1 MFIESNLR
9 LVVSIAK
16 KYIGIGLSFSDL
28 IQEGN
33 LGLITAVE
41 KYDVNKGFKFSTY
54 ATHWI
59 RQAITRA
66 IANKGRNV
74 RVPVHMYEKLGIYKR
89 TVANLETRLNRK
101 PTLNEIAN
109 EMGLSIPKVEKLDN
123 LQIDTI
129 SMNELKGYDKD
140 TELESLIP
148 SSKENPEDVVI
159 AGTMQLEV
167 RKLLEECNLKPRE
180 IEVLMMRFGFD
191 DKKPMTLEKIGKKFN
206 ISRGWVHQIEKSA
219 LTKLRCSK
227 NIKKFAEYMYNPDES
242 LENIQLFRKE
252 YRESGNKFK
261 TLKITSKEEVL
272 TPKNKKEDKLAS
284 RKHQAMKK
292 SLSNSNNN
300 IKEESEKFETKEDT
314 ISNQEKQEEKLPTKE
329 INEKRS
335 YLATL
340 EKGEKENMARKYQ
353 TIYEYLNDYTKE
365 QIDEMLEKLSDE
377 EKALVLARYGEDLN
391 NPVFGKLSK
400 QQRDRFYG
408 ALVPKMKKLL
418 SNSNNNIKEKSE
430 KIEPK
435 EDTISNQEKQEEKL
449 PTKENS
455 PVKTNVETITKSD
468 YIEMLELLKTP
479 IFNKMKDVLTIKE
492 TVIIS
497 LKFGYIDEKYFSDKA
512 IAEFLGIE
520 QNEVIEIS
528 KKALL
533 LYKENINKFIDHA
546 IEVITENPSKLIK
559 TNQNKSKQSRIL
571 KG

>member
-1 MFIESNLR
+1 MKLDYKTIKQLEPQHILQKMSPVFDDIYKEIDYMEMSKEEFYDLVLNDIIESKEKYNGDVLYEKYIRTKISSSLTKKIKEYFMDQEKTYVIINNYINTRLNLGVTIDDSIKEIKKLNNFFNKYDYISNPDVLLKIIQNNKKITNMIETIIGKNKSKITLDDLEKDFDNSTIVLFEVYCMLNNITIEEFAKDDINLDDITLTDSVKLYLKEISARPLLSVEKERKLAKQILNGNEEARKIFIESNLR

-109 EMGLSIPKVEKLDN
+109 EMELSIPKVEKLDN

-140 TELESLIP
+140 TELESFIP

-206 ISRGWVHQIEKSA
+206 ISRGW
-219 LTKLRCSK
+219 
-227 NIKKFAEYMYNPDES
+227 M
-242 LENIQLFRKE
+242 
-252 YRESGNKFK
+252 
-261 TLKITSKEEVL
+261 
-272 TPKNKKEDKLAS
+272 
-284 RKHQAMKK
+284 
-292 SLSNSNNN
+292 
-300 IKEESEKFETKEDT
+300 
-314 ISNQEKQEEKLPTKE
+314 
-329 INEKRS
+329 
-335 YLATL
+335 
-340 EKGEKENMARKYQ
+340 
-353 TIYEYLNDYTKE
+353 
-365 QIDEMLEKLSDE
+365 
-377 EKALVLARYGEDLN
+377 
-391 NPVFGKLSK
+391 
-400 QQRDRFYG
+400 G
-408 ALVPKMKKLL
+408 AP
-418 SNSNNNIKEKSE
+418 N
-430 KIEPK
+430 
-435 EDTISNQEKQEEKL
+435 
-449 PTKENS
+449 
-455 PVKTNVETITKSD
+455 
-468 YIEMLELLKTP
+468 
-479 IFNKMKDVLTIKE
+479 
-492 TVIIS
+492 
-497 LKFGYIDEKYFSDKA
+497 
-512 IAEFLGIE
+512 
-520 QNEVIEIS
+520 
-528 KKALL
+528 
-533 LYKENINKFIDHA
+533 
-546 IEVITENPSKLIK
+546 
-559 TNQNKSKQSRIL
+559 
-571 KG
+571 

>member
-1 MFIESNLR
+1 
-9 LVVSIAK
+9 
-16 KYIGIGLSFSDL
+16 
-28 IQEGN
+28 
-33 LGLITAVE
+33 
-41 KYDVNKGFKFSTY
+41 
-54 ATHWI
+54 
-59 RQAITRA
+59 
-66 IANKGRNV
+66 
-74 RVPVHMYEKLGIYKR
+74 
-89 TVANLETRLNRK
+89 
-101 PTLNEIAN
+101 
-109 EMGLSIPKVEKLDN
+109 
-123 LQIDTI
+123 
-129 SMNELKGYDKD
+129 
-140 TELESLIP
+140 
-148 SSKENPEDVVI
+148 
-159 AGTMQLEV
+159 
-167 RKLLEECNLKPRE
+167 
-180 IEVLMMRFGFD
+180 
-191 DKKPMTLEKIGKKFN
+191 
-206 ISRGWVHQIEKSA
+206 
-219 LTKLRCSK
+219 
-227 NIKKFAEYMYNPDES
+227 MYNPDES

-335 YLATL
+335 YLTTL

-400 QQRDRFYG
+400 QQRGGFYG

-430 KIEPK
+430 KIETK

-449 PTKENS
+449 PTKEINEKRSYLATLEEEKKENS

-468 YIEMLELLKTP
+468 YIGMLELLKTP